1 MAILMS
7 VRERWIYETFHA
19 GDNCDE
25 SAVKEGVAW
34 LYNLKKTNQPK
45 VFIADSPYVLKKI
58 QYHMIKLY
66 KREAYQWYRQHTQAC
81 FNSIWPDMEQQLLSK
96 LSLFL
101 QKKHSDAWKLHDETY
116 YLDYINKVISSN
128 YLHWRAER
136 FLDVLRWWHDR
147 KRIARR
153 YGLSCEDIITSQ
165 ESLLGIFEQIICYD
179 FLREIAVLSSAALDA
194 FIAFLK
200 SGCFMTA
207 LSKDAAVVVRRPT
220 FIKFNNS
227 MFLHSEDGPAVQ
239 WRDGHKV
246 YCLNG
251 ILVPEKVVI
260 TPASQLD
267 PIFILK
273 VRNAEARME
282 VVKKIGIDKLITALK
297 GRLIDTWKGYELIQL
312 SIPDMVIVPLYLKM
326 TNPSTGALHFEGV
339 PPEITSCRE
348 ALSWRIGGEAWD
360 PQQLT

>member
-1 MAILMS
+1 MS
-7 VRERWIYETFHA
+7 VRKRWIHETFLA

-34 LYNLKKTNQPK
+34 LYNSKKMKQPK
-45 VFIADSPYVLKKI
+45 VFIADSPFVLRNM
-58 QYHMIKLY
+58 QYHMIKLHR
-66 KREAYQWYRQHTQAC
+66 REAYQWYRQHAQAC

-101 QKKHSDAWKLHDETY
+101 QKKHADAWKLHDETN
-116 YLDYINKVISSN
+116 YLDYINKVIRSN
-128 YLHWRAER
+128 YLNMQAGR
-136 FLDVLRWWHDR
+136 FLNEFRWWHKR

-153 YGLSCEDIITSQ
+153 RGLSCADIITSQ

-179 FLREIAVLSSAALDA
+179 FLRETAALSTAALDT
-194 FIAFLK
+194 FIEFLR
-200 SGCFMTA
+200 SGCFITA
-207 LSKDAAVVVRRPT
+207 LSKDSAIVVRRPLFT
-220 FIKFNNS
+220 KFNHYMS
-227 MFLHSEDGPAVQ
+227 LHSEDGPAVQ
-239 WRDGHKV
+239 WRDGRQAYH
-246 YCLNG
+246 LNG
-251 ILVPEKVVI
+251 VRVPKEVVM
-260 TPASQLD
+260 TPAGQLD

-282 VVKKIGIDKLITALK
+282 VVRKIGIDKLITALK